1 MHQAPPIYRYDVD
14 SHAPSRSLFLTYN
27 GDGKVNREL
36 AVASLDEPSIWRP
49 VQSCSAPSGALQQVL
64 RHSQSRSI
72 DGISVFSSF
81 LVVDGREDGF
91 TQLWVV
97 PLSSGEGPG
106 EDGGSPAAEAS
117 GDAERMVFD
126 EESFTAHEATNKL
139 FDPKGKLRVEYS
151 SMTSPRALLEFNVAE
166 RTYTT
171 LKVQPVPNYD
181 ASRYET
187 KRIDV
192 ISRHLPPPTECM
204 HPAPSIY
211 RYETKR
217 IDVTARDGQ
226 IVPVTLLWRPDATAA
241 DEGGSACHLYGYGSY
256 GICIDPTFSST
267 RLALVDRGVVFAIAH
282 VRGGGEM
289 GHNSWY
295 EKQGK
300 YLAKRNTFFDFV
312 DCATHLLD
320 DGIARLGALS
330 CEGRSAGGLLVGN
343 VVNDAPQLFAA
354 CVAGVPFVDLMTTMC
369 DPSIPL
375 TTEEWEEWGNP
386 NEEKYHDYMMS
397 YSPINNVRADA
408 GRYPA
413 MLIVSGLNDPRV
425 AYWEPTKWAQV
436 LRSKVA
442 NGDDVL
448 LKMDLDAGHFSASD
462 RYRYLRELA
471 FDYAWLLEKL
481 GKADGVAAEE

>member
-1 MHQAPPIYRYDVD
+1 MT
-14 SHAPSRSLFLTYN
+14 LT
-27 GDGKVNREL
+27 
-36 AVASLDEPSIWRP
+36 
-49 VQSCSAPSGALQQVL
+49 GA
-64 RHSQSRSI
+64 
-72 DGISVFSSF
+72 
-81 LVVDGREDGF
+81 
-91 TQLWVV
+91 
-97 PLSSGEGPG
+97 
-106 EDGGSPAAEAS
+106 PAA
-117 GDAERMVFD
+117 G
-126 EESFTAHEATNKL
+126 
-139 FDPKGKLRVEYS
+139 
-151 SMTSPRALLEFNVAE
+151 ALLEFDVTE
-166 RTYTT
+166 RTYET

-181 ASRYET
+181 AS
-187 KRIDV
+187 
-192 ISRHLPPPTECM
+192 L
-204 HPAPSIY
+204 
-211 RYETKR
+211 YETKR

-226 IVPVTLLWRPDATAA
+226 RVPVTLLWRPDATAG
-241 DEGGSACHLYGYGSY
+241 DKGGSACHLYGYGSY
-256 GICIDPTFSST
+256 GICIDPSFSST

-289 GHNSWY
+289 GHNSWCVSRARTTLCRSFLRLPSLRPLFHHPLGACCCNQRVPCSRSRY

-312 DCATHLLD
+312 DCAKHLLD
-320 DGIARLGALS
+320 DGIAEPGALS

-343 VVNDAPQLFAA
+343 VVNDAPELFAA

-375 TTEEWEEWGNP
+375 TTEEWEEWGTHAPGRRSQPPSTRWPSLGTIRSQCVLHTAHNVCCVGSGNP

-436 LRSKVA
+436 LRAKIP

-448 LKMDLDAGHFSASD
+448 LKMDLTAGHFSASD
-462 RYRYLRELA
+462 RYKYLKELS
-471 FDYAWLLEKL
+471 FDYAFLLDQLALRDSPILK
-481 GKADGVAAEE
+481 K